1 VHLSLADSQEDVKGR
16 KQRTRH
22 KESNEDV
29 EQRSSRTNNAAQSK
43 TKKAPSQA
51 YDNEENMP
59 GNPIGAKGPSNKKP
73 VRVATPKKKV
83 KSTPLPPQSSIS
95 GFSFSN
101 VAGGT
106 MTNTG
111 VGNIYNSTT
120 SDVGNN
126 DSEQA
131 RRKRA

>member
-1 VHLSLADSQEDVKGR
+1 MEEH
-16 KQRTRH
+16 
-22 KESNEDV
+22 
-29 EQRSSRTNNAAQSK
+29 SSRTNNAAQSK

-51 YDNEENMP
+51 YDDEENMP
-59 GNPIGAKGPSNKKP
+59 GNPIGAKGPSNKKKKP

-101 VAGGT
+101 GAGT

-111 VGNIYNSTT
+111 VGNIHNSTI
-120 SDVGNN
+120 SDVGND
-126 DSEQA
+126 DSEKA
-131 RRKRA
+131 RRKRV